1 MPSRDEQA
9 RLSFADQLEATP
21 IKNEKAVATATEADA
36 VRVRV
41 PQIYPPWL
49 RSAARALG
57 LRKEKS
63 YELEGVGRAVYDRVD
78 GTSSVENLVDWLAE
92 QHRLSFH
99 ESRVLIIEYL
109 QMLMQ
114 RGLIVIVA
122 NAPSLN
128 VSNPTAQKRQ

>member
-1 MPSRDEQA
+1 MRSRDEQA
-9 RLSFADQLEATP
+9 RLSFADQLEARP
-21 IKNEKAVATATEADA
+21 IKNEKAVTSPTEADA

-41 PQIYPPWL
+41 PLVYPPWL
-49 RSAARALG
+49 RPAARALG

-92 QHRLSFH
+92 EHRLSFH
-99 ESRVLIIEYL
+99 ESRALIMQYL

-114 RGLIVIVA
+114 RGLIVIVS
-122 NAPSLN
+122 NAPS
-128 VSNPTAQKRQ
+128 A